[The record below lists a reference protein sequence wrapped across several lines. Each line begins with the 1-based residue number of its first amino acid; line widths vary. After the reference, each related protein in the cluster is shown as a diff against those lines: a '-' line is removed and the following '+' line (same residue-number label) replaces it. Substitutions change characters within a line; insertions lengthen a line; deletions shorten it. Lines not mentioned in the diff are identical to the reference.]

1 MEESTKKKLKEK
13 EEKDA
18 LGRAWSFL
26 LPWRWL
32 KLKELFKF
40 KFKKESASTLEK
52 KLMQELKGT
61 AITQIANVLDKLR
74 DEIFKALE
82 YYKGQVKQM
91 LKDKEAQIE
100 RLRLEIKTAEALELE
115 ILQTEK
121 KLTMIQR
128 EKERLNRFL
137 ENLNVI

>member
-1 MEESTKKKLKEK
+1 
-13 EEKDA
+13 
-18 LGRAWSFL
+18 
-26 LPWRWL
+26 
-32 KLKELFKF
+32 
-40 KFKKESASTLEK
+40 
-52 KLMQELKGT
+52 
-61 AITQIANVLDKLR
+61 LD
-74 DEIFKALE
+74 

-91 LKDKEAQIE
+91 LKEKESHIE

-137 ENLNVI
+137 ENLNVF

>member
-1 MEESTKKKLKEK
+1 
-13 EEKDA
+13 
-18 LGRAWSFL
+18 
-26 LPWRWL
+26 
-32 KLKELFKF
+32 
-40 KFKKESASTLEK
+40 
-52 KLMQELKGT
+52 LKGT
-61 AITQIANVLDKLR
+61 AITQISNVLDKIR

-91 LKDKEAQIE
+91 LKEKEAQIE

-137 ENLNVI
+137 ENLNVV